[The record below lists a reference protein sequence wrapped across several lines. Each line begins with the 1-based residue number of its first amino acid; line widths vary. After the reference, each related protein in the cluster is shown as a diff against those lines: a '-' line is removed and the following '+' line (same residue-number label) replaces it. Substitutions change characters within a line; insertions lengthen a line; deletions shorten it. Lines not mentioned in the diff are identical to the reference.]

1 MKAIIIEDEKLSAE
15 HLENLLRRIDDRI
28 EVVARFDT
36 VKGSIEALNS
46 GINAD
51 LIFMDIHLADG
62 ISFDIF
68 PKLSI
73 DIPVIFTTAYDEY
86 AIKAFKFNSIDYLL
100 KPIGLNELKTS
111 LEKFNKINQIKQ
123 TASLSEMSLVYDS
136 IKKQHK
142 SRFLVKM
149 GDGIVSVKSDEV
161 AYFVSEDGLVLLV
174 TQLSKRYPLNYSLDD
189 LEGLVDETKFFRIN
203 RKVIVNIN
211 SIQKISN
218 YFNSRLKLTL
228 PLLGDDESIVSRERV
243 PEFKVWLDA

>member
-15 HLENLLRRIDDRI
+15 HLENLLKRIDVTI

-36 VKGSIEALNS
+36 VKGSIESLNN
-46 GINAD
+46 GITAD

-100 KPIGLNELKTS
+100 KPIGLTELKTS
-111 LEKFNKINQIKQ
+111 LEKFNKLSQAAQAI
-123 TASLSEMSLVYDS
+123 SLKDMSLVYDS

-142 SRFLVKM
+142 NRFLVKV
-149 GDGIVSVKSDEV
+149 GDGIVSLKAEDI

-174 TQLSKRYPLNYSLDD
+174 TQLSKRYPLNYSLEE
-189 LEGLVDETKFFRIN
+189 LEGLIDEAKFFRIN

-211 SIQKISN
+211 AIQKISN

-243 PEFKVWLDA
+243 GEFKEWLDA

>member
-15 HLENLLRRIDDRI
+15 HLENLLKRIDSTI
-28 EVVARFDT
+28 GVVARFDT
-36 VKGSIEALNS
+36 VKDSIESLNN
-46 GINAD
+46 GITAD

-73 DIPVIFTTAYDEY
+73 DIPEIFTTAYDEY

-100 KPIGLNELKTS
+100 KPIGLTELKTS
-111 LEKFNKINQIKQ
+111 LEKFNKLSQATQAI
-123 TASLSEMSLVYDS
+123 SLKDMSLVYDS

-142 SRFLVKM
+142 SRFLVKV
-149 GDGIVSVKSDEV
+149 GDGIVSLKAEDI

-174 TQLSKRYPLNYSLDD
+174 TQLSKRYPLNYSLDE
-189 LEGLVDETKFFRIN
+189 LEGLIDEAKFFRIN

-211 SIQKISN
+211 AIQKISN

-243 PEFKVWLDA
+243 GEFKEWLDA